1 VVILAA
7 ALLFASQAAEYEL
20 TGRIEP
26 PAPAAV
32 TVAGATN
39 PFTTSTLADA
49 AGSFRVKGLRAGTY
63 TVAAFRPGSG
73 EARQTVEIGPGTAD
87 RRRRVEVTIRMDD
100 SRVQRDS
107 RHGTVSARELAI
119 PERARREYSEAL
131 KLLGRRDTD
140 GAVKRLERAVELAPA
155 YTEAWNHLGTI
166 AYQSRRFPQAEEH
179 FRRALETDPGSYSPL
194 VNLGGVLLTE
204 LKLEE
209 ALKYNI
215 FAVLAR
221 PTDALANSQLGLTYF
236 HLNRFDLAE
245 KYLQTA
251 VKLDP
256 AHFSLPQLTLAEIHL
271 RRGERE
277 KAADDLE
284 DFLARHPDW
293 HAAAKMREAIRS
305 LRSGN

>member
-1 VVILAA
+1 VNLSREPRAASSLREHDDELAA
-7 ALLFASQAAEYEL
+7 D
-20 TGRIEP
+20 
-26 PAPAAV
+26 
-32 TVAGATN
+32 
-39 PFTTSTLADA
+39 LA
-49 AGSFRVKGLRAGTY
+49 
-63 TVAAFRPGSG
+63 
-73 EARQTVEIGPGTAD
+73 
-87 RRRRVEVTIRMDD
+87 
-100 SRVQRDS
+100 
-107 RHGTVSARELAI
+107 
-119 PERARREYSEAL
+119 ARRE
-131 KLLGRRDTD
+131 LGPELEEEVVQQFLQR
-140 GAVKRLERAVELAPA
+140 VERAVELAPA

-293 HAAAKMREAIRS
+293 HAAAKMKEAIRS
-305 LRSGN
+305 LRSGASAVQR